1 MLFNPHGGVSV
12 MTYVTALCSTCMYV
26 CTVRIYLFIYLCL
39 ASKMFFY
46 QKKIHLSSGHA
57 WQSIL
62 ICIMFKHIYQIKNFC
77 CEKVNR
83 KKNLYFLSPFSISS
97 PLWITTKKTYS
108 TGTQATD
115 FSTIA

>member
-1 MLFNPHGGVSV
+1 MLH
-12 MTYVTALCSTCMYV
+12 MYV
-26 CTVRIYLFIYLCL
+26 CMYCTYLFVYLFMSGFKNVFL
-39 ASKMFFY
+39 P
-46 QKKIHLSSGHA
+46 KKIHLSSGHD

-62 ICIMFKHIYQIKNFC
+62 ICIMFEHIYQIKNFC